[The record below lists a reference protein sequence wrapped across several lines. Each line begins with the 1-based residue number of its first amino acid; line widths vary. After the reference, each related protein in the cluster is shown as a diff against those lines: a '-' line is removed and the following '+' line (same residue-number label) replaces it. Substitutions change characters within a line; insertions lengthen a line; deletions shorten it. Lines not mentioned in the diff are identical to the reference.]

1 MRSILNCDDMQGHLN
16 TRQRHLL
23 LDIIREKGGHI
34 DAKELYR
41 LAYEKD
47 ERISSA
53 TVYRSLHLFK
63 ELGLVEEQR
72 LGRGRCS
79 YEIMRPNNNHQHLVC
94 NGCGKIIDFDCP
106 ISELVE
112 KVKRQ
117 QGFSVTRAELYL
129 EGYCDRCTSGDDD
142 KNAP

>member
-1 MRSILNCDDMQGHLN
+1 MRTILKSDEMHGRLN

-23 LDIIREKGGHI
+23 LDIIREKGDHI
-34 DAKELYR
+34 DAKELFR
-41 LAYEKD
+41 LATERD
-47 ERISSA
+47 DRISSA

-63 ELGLVEEQR
+63 ELGLVEEQH

-79 YEIMRPNNNHQHLVC
+79 YEIMRPNNHQHLAC
-94 NGCGKIIDFDCP
+94 SKCGKIIDFDCP
-106 ISELVE
+106 INELVE

-117 QGFSVTRAELYL
+117 KGFSVTRAELYL
-129 EGYCDRCTSGDDD
+129 EGHCDRCAGEEK